1 MSSRND
7 VSVAPRRKGLHKAT
21 RNERSNI
28 DALRVLVNG
37 KGNQRQ
43 DLFLSEKDLKTF
55 LSILSEHKVRYSF
68 HLYVYALMKN
78 HVHLLLEVGEIP
90 CNPLV
95 RGATGSGWIRVCR
108 ACSIVHKT
116 PFSSN
121 VSQGKELRKV

>member
-1 MSSRND
+1 MSLRND

-43 DLFLSEKDLKTF
+43 DLFLSERDLKTF

-78 HVHLLLEVGEIP
+78 HFHLLLGSERFLVTHWSGVRLDRDGLGSVG
-90 CNPLV
+90 
-95 RGATGSGWIRVCR
+95 RVAFYTR
-108 ACSIVHKT
+108 P
-116 PFSSN
+116 PFHQMCHRERN
-121 VSQGKELRKV
+121 